1 MSEGVNNMNTTYTF
15 QQLMDTMFM
24 GVRASTVNVSSRIRD
39 VIMRDALLHAL
50 QNYNDGTTAMK
61 AAIVSAYENWS
72 GAIYED
78 SDYCSS
84 DCEEEE

>member
-1 MSEGVNNMNTTYTF
+1 MSTTYTF

-24 GVRASTVNVSSRIRD
+24 GVRASTVNVSSRIRN

-50 QNYNDGTTAMK
+50 QTYGDGTSVTK
-61 AAIVSAYENWS
+61 SVIVSAYENWS

-84 DCEEEE
+84 DCDEEEE

>member
-1 MSEGVNNMNTTYTF
+1 VIGVGEGGANNNMSTTYTF

-24 GVRASTVNVSSRIRD
+24 GVRASTVNVSSRIRN

-50 QNYNDGTTAMK
+50 QTYGDGTTATK
-61 AAIVSAYENWS
+61 AVIVSAYENWS

-78 SDYCSS
+78 SD
-84 DCEEEE
+84 DEEEE

>member
-1 MSEGVNNMNTTYTF
+1 VEESAVNNMSTTYTF

-24 GVRASTVNVSSRIRD
+24 GVRASTVNVSSRIRN
-39 VIMRDALLHAL
+39 VIMRDALAYAL
-50 QNYNDGTTAMK
+50 QIFGDGTTATK
-61 AAIVSAYENWS
+61 AVIISAYENWS

-84 DCEEEE
+84 DCDEE